1 MSVNAQR
8 NLSGSR
14 MSMEKAAEKMSSG
27 SRINRSADDAA
38 GLAIS
43 DTLNGHIRSFQQA
56 GRNAQDAI
64 SLIQVAEGG
73 MNEVSSML
81 SRMRELSVQSAS
93 DTIGN
98 TERKYLDNEIQ
109 QLKNEID
116 RLAKGTE
123 FNGRFLLNG
132 TGENMDFQIG
142 IHNEPSLDRISYNP
156 ADTNVTL
163 GKLGL
168 SSVGVAEKENAQMSL
183 DVIDESVKVLNG
195 NRAKLGALQNRLT
208 TTVASTDVATE
219 NFTAAKS
226 RIKDADIAT
235 ETAEFARTNIM
246 LQSGISVLAQANQVK
261 GMALKLLG

>member
-1 MSVNAQR
+1 
-8 NLSGSR
+8 
-14 MSMEKAAEKMSSG
+14 
-27 SRINRSADDAA
+27 
-38 GLAIS
+38 
-43 DTLNGHIRSFQQA
+43 
-56 GRNAQDAI
+56 
-64 SLIQVAEGG
+64 
-73 MNEVSSML
+73 
-81 SRMRELSVQSAS
+81 
-93 DTIGN
+93 
-98 TERKYLDNEIQ
+98 
-109 QLKNEID
+109 
-116 RLAKGTE
+116 
-123 FNGRFLLNG
+123 
-132 TGENMDFQIG
+132 MDFQIG